1 MTAIE
6 RIFHI
11 MAENGLS
18 AYSVAKST
26 GIANSTISDWKKG
39 KGKPSTDNIV
49 ALADLF
55 NVSTDYLLGRTEDP
69 RPISM
74 IDDLQDQSLTD
85 DERQAV
91 EAYLSVY
98 RQNKEK

>member
-11 MAENGLS
+11 MDEKGLS
-18 AYSVAKST
+18 AYAVAKST

-74 IDDLQDQSLTD
+74 IDDLQGQGLTD
-85 DERQAV
+85 DERRAV
-91 EAYLSVY
+91 EAYLGVY